1 MAKRPPRAPQS
12 AVDVEALRR
21 ENERLRGIISEYR
34 HAETALRQTQ
44 EHLRAVVEHAPIVVF
59 ALDRDGVFTLSEGHG
74 LGALGLKPGQV
85 VGRSAFE
92 IYKDTPQIV
101 ANLRRCLAG
110 ESVNE
115 VVHVDDQVFEALYT
129 PLLDASGAV
138 TGVSGIAWDVTKRV
152 HAEEAAKGL
161 EGQLQHAQKMETIGT
176 LAGGIAHDFNNIL
189 SPILGYTDIAM
200 GLLEENHPA
209 RMDLREVMNATGR
222 ARELVQQI
230 LIFARGGDQQRR
242 AVQLHL
248 VVLETLRLIRATMP
262 STIEISQRV
271 ATRQDVVMADPTQMH
286 QVIMNLCTNAA
297 HSMRATGGVMRVELE
312 RRDMSEPEA
321 ASVPGLRPGS
331 YVVLTVRDQGEGMDE
346 ATKLRI
352 FEPFFT
358 TKAQGEGTGL
368 GLSVAHGIVRG
379 HEGVIDLESVPGAGS
394 TFRVF
399 LPAIEAPGGTPPSPD
414 ARPGFGDGE
423 RILVVDD
430 EPEIVRMLTRILEA
444 RGYRVT
450 GHVSAHDALTA
461 VRRDPGA
468 FDAVITDQTM
478 PKMSGTDLAHMI
490 RETRPDMP
498 IVLTSGY
505 GEKTAS
511 ETPRTDITAV
521 AAKPFDVASLVE
533 ILRSAL
539 DAN

>member
-1 MAKRPPRAPQS
+1 
-12 AVDVEALRR
+12 
-21 ENERLRGIISEYR
+21 
-34 HAETALRQTQ
+34 
-44 EHLRAVVEHAPIVVF
+44 
-59 ALDRDGVFTLSEGHG
+59 
-74 LGALGLKPGQV
+74 
-85 VGRSAFE
+85 
-92 IYKDTPQIV
+92 
-101 ANLRRCLAG
+101 
-110 ESVNE
+110 
-115 VVHVDDQVFEALYT
+115 
-129 PLLDASGAV
+129 
-138 TGVSGIAWDVTKRV
+138 
-152 HAEEAAKGL
+152 
-161 EGQLQHAQKMETIGT
+161 
-176 LAGGIAHDFNNIL
+176 
-189 SPILGYTDIAM
+189 
-200 GLLEENHPA
+200 
-209 RMDLREVMNATGR
+209 
-222 ARELVQQI
+222 
-230 LIFARGGDQQRR
+230 
-242 AVQLHL
+242 
-248 VVLETLRLIRATMP
+248 
-262 STIEISQRV
+262 
-271 ATRQDVVMADPTQMH
+271 MADPTQMH